1 MDIKSIGSMQAAM
14 SASVAAN
21 TPSRRDLLDAVQA
34 ISASNVLGDNR
45 ELNFVLDRVSHTAI
59 MQVIDRTTN
68 EVIMQVPAEY
78 LLQLAKELKQ
88 KG

>member
-1 MDIKSIGSMQAAM
+1 MDVKSIGSMQAAM
-14 SASVAAN
+14 GISMTTN
-21 TPSRRDLLDAVQA
+21 TPSRRDLVEAVRA

-59 MQVIDRTTN
+59 MQVVDRTTN
-68 EVIMQVPAEY
+68 EVVMQVPAEY
-78 LLQLAKELKQ
+78 LLRLAKELKQ